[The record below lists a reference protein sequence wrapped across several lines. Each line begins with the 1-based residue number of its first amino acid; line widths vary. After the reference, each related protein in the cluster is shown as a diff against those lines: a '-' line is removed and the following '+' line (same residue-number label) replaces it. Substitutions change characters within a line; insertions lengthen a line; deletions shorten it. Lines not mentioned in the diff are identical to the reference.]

1 MLQDITRT
9 IGAGEPSIF
18 DMEGGSLAC
27 IAADLPDFQIRF
39 DGDAEATF
47 RVGFEYTPPN
57 GFKRFEV
64 RNTRAVPLTVTF
76 TVAEG
81 QFRDRRQ
88 ISSAPQSFLPVT
100 LDDVATTGYRA
111 FATRNNAVTLPGVA
125 FVNPP
130 TSGITAIVRQ
140 ATIST
145 TVAGLVSLG
154 YDLWSIFEFEL
165 VDRNS
170 QSVVASDPIT
180 VGGLNVYEMDDLF
193 PGVEAGQYQL
203 LANTSFLIPFP
214 APLVI
219 NPGIGLV
226 IGGVNAS
233 RVRATIDHIEVPAG

>member
-9 IGAGEPSIF
+9 IPAGEPSIF
-18 DMEGGSLAC
+18 DVAGGSLAC
-27 IAADLPDFQIRF
+27 IEANLPDFQIRF
-39 DGDAEATF
+39 DNDPEATF
-47 RVGFEYTPPN
+47 RVGFEYTPPEA
-57 GFKRFEV
+57 FKRFQV

-88 ISSAPQSFLPVT
+88 VSSAPQSFLPVT

-111 FATRNNAVTLPGVA
+111 FATRNNGVSLPGVA
-125 FVNPP
+125 FVNPAG
-130 TSGITAIVRQ
+130 SGITAIVRQ

-145 TVAGLVSLG
+145 TVAGLVSVG
-154 YDLWSIFEFEL
+154 YDPWSNFEL
-165 VDRNS
+165 EAVARNS
-170 QSVVASDPIT
+170 QSVVAADPAT
-180 VGGLNVYEMDDLF
+180 AGGLNVYELDDLF
-193 PGVEAGQYQL
+193 PGTEAGQYQL

-214 APLVI
+214 APLVL

-226 IGGVNAS
+226 VGGVNAS